1 MADVIVKEFETL
13 SVFFERDGWFNATLV
28 AAANGK
34 SPKDW
39 LNLSHTLELILVILE
54 NIQSSPVA
62 GFNEINRLWEE
73 LKASNL
79 SSGVKQ
85 VKILELVKKSGLV
98 RVKRG
103 SPENG
108 GGTWMHPK
116 LAVHFGYWLSAKFA
130 VWVGDKIEEI
140 IKREKVVDILPT
152 VVHPTYGYPIV
163 APPEDL
169 TLRGERNTY
178 ATTLMRLGFRAPTY
192 IQELTD
198 LVNQIFTGDR
208 ARHLRFRYNITNRH
222 RRTRKELDANLRRA
236 MGIVERTV
244 CVRFRQMQSHE
255 LNFENMLRVA
265 EDVSFTVFQ
274 MYLERDVDLIE
285 NIPRRRLDEEH
296 NARLFSIAR

>member
-1 MADVIVKEFETL
+1 MTVIVKEFETL
-13 SVFFERDGWFNATLV
+13 SVFFERDGWFNATVVSRKWVKNPIEWINSDEAFNYGV
-28 AAANGK
+28 ALAK
-34 SPKDW
+34 S
-39 LNLSHTLELILVILE
+39 LNLLNHCLNTQLEM
-54 NIQSSPVA
+54 IQNCDNQTVKRAMISK
-62 GFNEINRLWEE
+62 F
-73 LKASNL
+73 LKD
-79 SSGVKQ
+79 V
-85 VKILELVKKSGLV
+85 GLV
-98 RVKRG
+98 RTKRG

-116 LAVHFGYWLSAKFA
+116 LGVVFARWLSSDFA
-130 VWVGDKIEEI
+130 VWCDSQIEEI
-140 IKREKVVDILPT
+140 VKREKVVDILPT

-198 LVNQIFTGDR
+198 LVNQVFTGDR

-244 CVRFRQMQSHE
+244 CVRFRQMQSNE

-285 NIPRRRLDEEH
+285 NIPRRRLNEEH
-296 NARLFSIAR
+296 NARLFSIVR